1 MKCGFYSPWDATDAS
16 MTILSQLAMF
26 FVLQAMQLVFN
37 FVWTSLPLLD
47 GNFGCVVC
55 MYLWWSA
62 YVKVVIITFVC
73 SINFNL
79 LFLFMLFLVYQNTHT
94 YPNTHSYT
102 CVETCLDGKPNLL
115 NEFTVFI
122 RLFFGTFLSRLS
134 KFGTHAAEKLNT
146 LSVSNSIPSAK
157 ISLHTTACPAG
168 IGGTA
173 MTVVTLYGS

>member
-94 YPNTHSYT
+94 YPNTHSLHM
-102 CVETCLDGKPNLL
+102 CRNMPWRETQPLKRIHCLHQVVLWHFP
-115 NEFTVFI
+115 FQAFQI
-122 RLFFGTFLSRLS
+122 WY
-134 KFGTHAAEKLNT
+134 
-146 LSVSNSIPSAK
+146 
-157 ISLHTTACPAG
+157 ACCWETQYLVG
-168 IGGTA
+168 E
-173 MTVVTLYGS
+173 